1 MIKKLILVCCLLLTN
16 YLYAFDKNDIIKLYK
31 DKNYRKVCL
40 RAGDLYQKYKNDD
53 EFLNIYAH
61 SCLEEDMINRT
72 ILPIIKLYKTP
83 QSRENAAYYATI
95 LYQKKLLYHA
105 LVDDVDISYVNL
117 PKTKYILSIIF
128 NKFVSGDYNYKNG
141 AYWFNDDE
149 KSDIKYKL
157 SVETHQKAKK
167 IFLRTYVNGKITKV
181 RTYW

>member
-1 MIKKLILVCCLLLTN
+1 MIKKICLIFILLTTFLN
-16 YLYAFDKNDIIKLYK
+16 AIDKNDIIKYYK
-31 DKNYRKVCL
+31 NKDYRKACVK
-40 RAGDLYQKYKNDD
+40 AGDLYQKYKSDE

-72 ILPIIKLYKTP
+72 ILPIVKLYKTP
-83 QSRENAAYYATI
+83 ESRENAAYYATI

-105 LVDDVDISYVNL
+105 LIDDVDISYINL

-128 NKFVSGDYNYKNG
+128 NKFVGGDYNYKNG

-149 KSDIKYKL
+149 NSELTYKL
-157 SVETHQKAKK
+157 SIETHQKAKK
-167 IFLRTYVNGKITKV
+167 IFLRTYKNGKITKV

>member
-1 MIKKLILVCCLLLTN
+1 MIKKICLTFIILTTFLNAT
-16 YLYAFDKNDIIKLYK
+16 DKNDIINYYK
-31 DKNYRKVCL
+31 AKNYRKACL
-40 RAGDLYQKYKNDD
+40 KAGDLYQKYKSDE

-72 ILPIIKLYKTP
+72 ILPIVKLYKTP
-83 QSRENAAYYATI
+83 ESRENAAYYATI
-95 LYQKKLLYHA
+95 LYEKKLLYHA

-141 AYWFNDDE
+141 SYWFNDDDNIE
-149 KSDIKYKL
+149 KTYKL
-157 SVETHQKAKK
+157 SIEMHQKAKK
-167 IFLRTYVNGKITKV
+167 IFLRTYKNGKIIKV

>member
-1 MIKKLILVCCLLLTN
+1 MINKLILTFILLATLLN
-16 YLYAFDKNDIIKLYK
+16 AIDKGDIIKLYK
-31 DKNYRKVCL
+31 DKNYRKTCL
-40 RAGDLYQKYKNDD
+40 KAGDLYQKYKSDE
-53 EFLNIYAH
+53 EFLNIYAY
-61 SCLEEDMINRT
+61 SCLKEDMINRT

-83 QSRENAAYYATI
+83 ESRENAAYYATI

-141 AYWFNDDE
+141 AYWFNDDDNGE
-149 KSDIKYKL
+149 LSYKL
-157 SVETHQKAKK
+157 SVETHQKTKK
-167 IFLRTYVNGKITKV
+167 IFLRTYKNGKIVKI